1 VCGIAGFVHVR
12 ADAAPADAERLAWL
26 RAMTDAIESRGP
38 DGQGQTLYGQT
49 SLGHRRLS
57 IIDLSTGGQP
67 MEDAEGRVAVTFNGE
82 IYNFQDIKKKLQEK
96 GYVFKTNSDTEV
108 ICNAWLDK
116 GPDCLD
122 EFEGMF
128 AFALWD
134 KRERTLFAARDRF
147 GKKPFFYTLQNGV
160 FAFASELTC
169 LRKLPFLDFA
179 VPAQAIARFLSYEYV
194 PTPESIYKDVLK
206 LRPGH
211 YLLFKDGNLKTAP
224 YWDLPV
230 PEKTAPGTEEE
241 CCERLRE
248 LLAQAVRRRLVSDVP
263 LGVFLSGGID
273 SSTVAALMAGM
284 LPKVKT
290 FSIGFTEQS
299 YDESRYA
306 RLVAER
312 YDTDHH
318 ERILSAAECGDLL
331 PEIVARFDEP
341 MADPSIVP
349 TYLLSQVTREKVT
362 VALGGDGPDELFAG
376 YEYFSGFRLAQ
387 SYLRLPA
394 VLRKGLIEP
403 LTRLLPHSAG
413 YVNPRFVAETFLRG
427 ARAPEWL
434 RAQTWLSAFHPDAL
448 ASIWKRPAQD
458 SLAPER
464 LFAPTKELYDRF
476 PATDP
481 MAKVFYLFAR
491 QYMLD
496 YILVKVD
503 RCSMMHSLEVRA
515 PFLDRDVAE
524 FACRLPVSMK
534 LRGTTRKYLLK
545 KAAAGILPKEILT
558 RQKRGFL
565 IPAAQWLRESLRPQ
579 LEELTGETWIAN
591 QGLFN
596 PKALRTMREEHQSGR
611 RDHRK
616 ALWTM
621 LVLQLWLKKNAPSIV
636 E

>member
-12 ADAAPADAERLAWL
+12 ADAAPADQERLAWL
-26 RAMTDAIESRGP
+26 RAMTDAIERRGP
-38 DGQGQTLYGQT
+38 DGQGQTIYGQA

-67 MEDAEGRVAVTFNGE
+67 MEDATGRVAVVFNGE
-82 IYNFQDIKKKLQEK
+82 IYNFQEIKTRLQEK
-96 GYVFKTNSDTEV
+96 GYQFKTHSDTEV

-122 EFEGMF
+122 DFEGMF

-147 GKKPFFYTLQNGV
+147 GKKPFFYALQNGV
-160 FAFASELTC
+160 LAFASELTC
-169 LRKLPFLDFA
+169 LRKLPFLRFEIP
-179 VPAQAIARFLSYEYV
+179 VQAIARFLSYEYV
-194 PTPESIYKDVLK
+194 PTPESIYKDVYK

-211 YLLFKDGNLKTAP
+211 YLLLKDGNLKTAP

-230 PEKTAPGTEEE
+230 PEEKAPGTEEE

-248 LLAQAVRRRLVSDVP
+248 LLAQAVKRRLVSDVP

-306 RLVAER
+306 RMVAER
-312 YDTDHH
+312 YATDHH

-331 PEIVARFDEP
+331 PEIVSRFDEP

-376 YEYFSGFRLAQ
+376 YEYYSGFKLAQ
-387 SYLRLPA
+387 SYLRLPGI
-394 VLRKGLIEP
+394 LRKGLIEP

-413 YVNPRFVAETFLRG
+413 YVNPRFVADTFLLG

-434 RAQTWLSAFHPDAL
+434 RVQTWLSAFHPDAQ
-448 ASIWKRPAQD
+448 AAIWKRPQPGMLDPA
-458 SLAPER
+458 R

-476 PATDP
+476 PAADP

-524 FACRLPVSMK
+524 FACRLPISMK
-534 LRGTTRKYLLK
+534 LKGTTRKYLLK
-545 KAAAGILPKEILT
+545 KTAANILPKEILH

-579 LEELTGETWIAN
+579 LEELTGEAFLKS
-591 QGLFN
+591 QGLFD
-596 PKALRTMREEHQSGR
+596 PAALRTMREEHLSGR

-621 LVLQLWLKKNAPSIV
+621 LVLQLWLKNNAPSIV
-636 E
+636 D